1 MASIEQIN
9 ILSNQFAAIVG
20 AEYVRVGT
28 TADAIDGCVVG
39 LVVAPE
45 QSDQMAQAL
54 KCASEAGA
62 AVMVRGGGTK
72 LGWGNSPTSADVL
85 VETRR
90 MAAVL
95 EHAWGD
101 MTVTV
106 QAGCTIAV
114 LQQTLAEHGQRLA
127 LDPLWPERATV
138 GGVLATN
145 DTGALRVRYGA
156 LRDQV
161 IGMTIALADGTV
173 AKSGGKVVKN
183 VAGYDLPKLMTG
195 ALGTLGVITEANFRL
210 YPLPQAT
217 RDLTLAL
224 PNMQA
229 ANQALLAVNDSVLA
243 PGAVQLRVGTGML
256 PQIDLRFE
264 GLPAALD
271 AQEQQ
276 LGQMIGVVPQPSIPG
291 IWHAREQIWIGSE
304 PALISK
310 LSLLPTDIARFVA
323 GLDRLAGPLKLN
335 WQLVINALGV
345 AMLRLEGANE
355 EVLLAGFMQLR
366 ADVAQM
372 QGSLSVL
379 GCPPGIKRRIEVWGD
394 AGDGLLLM
402 RRVKERF
409 DPQRTLNPGRF
420 VGRI

>member
-1 MASIEQIN
+1 MISAEQIAL
-9 ILSNQFAAIVG
+9 LSGQFAAIVG
-20 AEYVRVGT
+20 AEYVQVS
-28 TADAIDGCVVG
+28 TANDAVDGCVVG

-45 QSDQMAQAL
+45 NADQVARVL
-54 KCASEAGA
+54 KYAAEAGV
-62 AVMVRGGGTK
+62 AVVVRGGGTK
-72 LGWGNSPTSADVL
+72 LGWGNPPASADVL
-85 VETRR
+85 LETGR

-106 QAGCTIAV
+106 QAGCTIANM
-114 LQQTLAEHGQRLA
+114 QRTLAEHGQRLA

-195 ALGTLGVITEANFRL
+195 ALGTLGVIVEANFRL

-217 RDLTLAL
+217 RDLTLAV
-224 PNMQA
+224 PDMQA

-243 PGAVQLRVGTGML
+243 PGAVQLRVGTGL
-256 PQIDLRFE
+256 PPQIDLRFE

-271 AQEQQ
+271 AQERQ
-276 LGQMIGVVPQPSIPG
+276 LGQMIGIAPQPSVSS
-291 IWHAREQIWIGSE
+291 IWQAREQVWLGTE
-304 PALISK
+304 PALVCK
-310 LSLLPTDIARFVA
+310 LSLLPSDIARFTT
-323 GLDRLAGPLKLN
+323 LLERLANLLRLD
-335 WQLVINALGV
+335 WHMVINALGV
-345 AMLRLEGANE
+345 GMLRLVGAND
-355 EVLLAGFMQLR
+355 EVLLAGIVQLR
-366 ADVAQM
+366 TDVASM
-372 QGSLSVL
+372 QGSISIL
-379 GCPPGIKRRIEVWGD
+379 GCSPGIKRRIEVWGD
-394 AGDGLLLM
+394 VGDGLALM

-409 DPQRTLNPGRF
+409 DPQRTLSPGRF